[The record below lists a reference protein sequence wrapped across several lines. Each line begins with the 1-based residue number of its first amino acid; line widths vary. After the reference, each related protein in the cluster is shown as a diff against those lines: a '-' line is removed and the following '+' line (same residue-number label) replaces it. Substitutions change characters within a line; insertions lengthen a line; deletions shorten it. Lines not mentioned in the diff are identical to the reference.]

1 VFGQGVVQRKQK
13 SIVWHIF
20 LGLWVK
26 MGVFF
31 IKKFSFVILWVKMG
45 AKSGAMQ

>member
-1 VFGQGVVQRKQK
+1 MGQNGC
-13 SIVWHIF
+13 
-20 LGLWVK
+20 
-26 MGVFF
+26 FF